1 MQGARSAA
9 TETVHAVRRGGDNAV
24 AAQAHIGV
32 ADVKPLGGGRSHH
45 RATPQTT
52 LRSNF

>member
-1 MQGARSAA
+1 MQGARNAA
-9 TETVHAVRRGGDNAV
+9 TETVHAVRQGNDNAV

-32 ADVKPLGGGRSHH
+32 ADVKPRSGGRSQH

-52 LRSNF
+52 LCSNF